1 MARWTRWR
9 RRRVRSLR
17 RRIGLPV
24 RRRRT
29 RRYSYRRRRGI
40 SATRSRVVKLVGT
53 VSFTFYQK
61 VGAADGQAAAFYF
74 SPTQLSGFLDYQT
87 TYSEFRLLKAQIALP
102 VDPSVQTDPSV
113 VSIMRVP
120 SRAFVEPLTAASGG
134 TAIGNRAIIPAQTS
148 SALQQSRWAKL
159 VSPSDTRNVI
169 KFGFYPYTLRWSGR
183 PVNTTTVGS
192 SASINYTEYQSGKRW
207 VSMSFLGPSS
217 SAENDVAFYGPFF
230 MPYGQDG
237 LPTHAPASDPS
248 PGTTSWARNVQ
259 LTVWCQ
265 FRGQK

>member
-1 MARWTRWR
+1 MRGI
-9 RRRVRSLR
+9 R

-53 VSFTFYQK
+53 VNFTFYTKQ
-61 VGAADGQAAAFYF
+61 GNADGQAAPF
-74 SPTQLSGFLDYQT
+74 SFVPTQLAGFYDYRA
-87 TYSEFRLLKAQIALP
+87 TYSEFRLLKATIAVP
-102 VDPSVQTDPSV
+102 VDPANQTDPAV

-120 SRAFVEPLTAASGG
+120 SRAYVEPSYVSKG
-134 TAIGNRAIIPAQTS
+134 TGISNYELLPPQTVT
-148 SALQQSRWAKL
+148 ALQQSRWGKL

-169 KFGFYPYTLRWSGR
+169 KFGFYPYTLRWAGR
-183 PVNTTTVGS
+183 PVGTGPTGS
-192 SASINYTEYQSGKRW
+192 ATMAGALYTDYQSGKRW
-207 VSMSFLGPSS
+207 VSMAFLGQDNPSTTVD
-217 SAENDVAFYGPFF
+217 DVRYYGPYL
-230 MPYGQDG
+230 MPFGQDG
-237 LPTHAPASDPS
+237 LPTHAPLSDPS
-248 PGTTSWARNVQ
+248 PGTTTWTRNVQ